1 MFEPREAVG
10 SDPAPGLTRIGGQ
23 GPWAPGPRMTVYAP
37 ERAGASRWQRRATQG
52 AVPLA
57 SPPPPAPGHFPL
69 PSPLSRQ
76 SSPRRQPRG
85 PSPQKPLPKRFRYGL
100 PQTSLR
106 APRKATGKASF
117 LQSPF
122 TPEAPPDRDIY
133 ASLVLPEFGKGRG
146 AQPRGEKWGNSS
158 WIPLSVPEAP
168 APGCALERRTGA
180 RTRKGGRRGP
190 RGERG
195 QVALRGS
202 SGGRGE
208 PGGFHGARGVGEEDT
223 PQTMAKQLGCGPAGL
238 EKAGG
243 RGGEA
248 GWKGGSSLAGRG
260 RGSHVR
266 PRGEA
271 PAGRERTESGNWL
284 RQELSLSWTEGLDVA
299 RTP

>member
-1 MFEPREAVG
+1 MCLNSPKPQNNPEAGTIISSSLFYRLKKRRHRWSAFLYLRYLGGAKLVFEPREAVG

-37 ERAGASRWQRRATQG
+37 ERAGASRWQRRATPG
-52 AVPLA
+52 AVPLT

-146 AQPRGEKWGNSS
+146 AQPRGEKWGEFLLD
-158 WIPLSVPEAP
+158 PPERSGGAG
-168 APGCALERRTGA
+168 AGVRAGEADRREDAERRTA
-180 RTRKGGRRGP
+180 W
-190 RGERG
+190 
-195 QVALRGS
+195 S
-202 SGGRGE
+202 S
-208 PGGFHGARGVGEEDT
+208 
-223 PQTMAKQLGCGPAGL
+223 
-238 EKAGG
+238 
-243 RGGEA
+243 
-248 GWKGGSSLAGRG
+248 
-260 RGSHVR
+260 
-266 PRGEA
+266 
-271 PAGRERTESGNWL
+271 GRERASGSAGQF
-284 RQELSLSWTEGLDVA
+284 RG
-299 RTP
+299 